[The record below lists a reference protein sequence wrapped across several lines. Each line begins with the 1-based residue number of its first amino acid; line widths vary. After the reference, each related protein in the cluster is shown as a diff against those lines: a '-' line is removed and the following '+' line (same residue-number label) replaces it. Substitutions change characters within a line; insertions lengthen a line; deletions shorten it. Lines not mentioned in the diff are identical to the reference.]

1 MAEQKTGDKKASRIL
16 ALDALRLTAALVVFG
31 QHFAVMFDYILPP
44 YLTGWVFDAKGAV
57 TLFFV
62 LSGYVLALSLRRD
75 PPSFGGYVKFGIRR
89 VLRLYPVYWS
99 ALLLGFGVLVWIQH
113 HGGFV
118 KPPEMPSTFLNGEGL
133 QLRQWLLQTTLVVPG
148 MESDFAIPPVWTL
161 MSEAKVAMVFPFLAW
176 VLLRGRLVFAIG
188 TLLFLIFGSA
198 WLDAHVVGTAALLGQ
213 FGLGAMIARV
223 PADFWSGLKKPV
235 WVVIAAASVVLYCA
249 VSFRY
254 DLPSKWLS
262 YYLCALGAAGLVV
275 CAAFWAPFGR
285 VFERMQSF
293 LRVDLSYAIYILHYP
308 IMSGMRKLWQD
319 GTLAL
324 PLPVML
330 VIIAGMT
337 VGLALLLYYLVEMP
351 AIRLGRRLTSHQ
363 WFT

>member
-1 MAEQKTGDKKASRIL
+1 M
-16 ALDALRLTAALVVFG
+16 
-31 QHFAVMFDYILPP
+31 
-44 YLTGWVFDAKGAV
+44 
-57 TLFFV
+57 
-62 LSGYVLALSLRRD
+62 
-75 PPSFGGYVKFGIRR
+75 
-89 VLRLYPVYWS
+89 
-99 ALLLGFGVLVWIQH
+99 
-113 HGGFV
+113 
-118 KPPEMPSTFLNGEGL
+118 
-133 QLRQWLLQTTLVVPG
+133 
-148 MESDFAIPPVWTL
+148 
-161 MSEAKVAMVFPFLAW
+161 
-176 VLLRGRLVFAIG
+176 
-188 TLLFLIFGSA
+188 
-198 WLDAHVVGTAALLGQ
+198 VGTAALLGE
-213 FGLGAMIARV
+213 FGLRAMIARV